1 MAIQDKVIDS
11 REGEEL
17 DVGVVDQYMRGRVN
31 GLEGEL
37 TIKQFPAGAS
47 NLTYLLKYD
56 NKAFVLRRPPFGHKA
71 KSAHDMGREHR
82 VMANLKEQFPYVP
95 EMIAYETDESI
106 LGAEFY
112 VMEKLDGIILRTNMP
127 KGLELDEQQVRGLC
141 LSFIDKLVDLHKVD
155 YKAAGLG
162 DLGEA
167 EGYISRQIEGWYDR
181 YQQAGTDDAPDAEPV
196 LLWMRKQQP
205 TEVKGCLVHND
216 YRLDNVVLDHN
227 DPSRITGVLD
237 WEMSTLGDPLMDLG
251 VTISYWVEPGD
262 DELIQLVR
270 RQPSNVPGMLSRRE
284 FVDYYA
290 ERSGI
295 PIKDF
300 TFYEVYGYFRL
311 AVALQQMYYRF
322 QQGQTKDE
330 RFGLLLPI
338 IEIYINW
345 CKRLIAE

>member
-1 MAIQDKVIDS
+1 
-11 REGEEL
+11 
-17 DVGVVDQYMRGRVN
+17 
-31 GLEGEL
+31 
-37 TIKQFPAGAS
+37 
-47 NLTYLLKYD
+47 
-56 NKAFVLRRPPFGHKA
+56 
-71 KSAHDMGREHR
+71 
-82 VMANLKEQFPYVP
+82 
-95 EMIAYETDESI
+95 
-106 LGAEFY
+106 
-112 VMEKLDGIILRTNMP
+112 
-127 KGLELDEQQVRGLC
+127 
-141 LSFIDKLVDLHKVD
+141 
-155 YKAAGLG
+155 
-162 DLGEA
+162 
-167 EGYISRQIEGWYDR
+167 
-181 YQQAGTDDAPDAEPV
+181 V

>member
-17 DVGVVDQYMRGRVN
+17 DNAVVDKYMRACVN
-31 GLEGEL
+31 GLEGKL
-37 TIKQFPAGAS
+37 SIKQFPAGAS

-56 NKAFVLRRPPFGHKA
+56 NMEFVLRRPPFGHKA

-82 VMANLKEQFPYVP
+82 VMDSLKSQFPYVP
-95 EMIAYETDESI
+95 QMIAYETDESI

-127 KGLELDEQQVRGLC
+127 RGLEMSEQQVRGLC

-155 YKAAGLG
+155 YKAAGLS
-162 DLGEA
+162 DLGDA

-181 YQQAGTDDAPDAEPV
+181 YQQAGTDDAADAEPV
-196 LLWMRKQQP
+196 LQWMREQQP
-205 TEVKGCLVHND
+205 AEVKGCLVHND
-216 YRLDNVVLDHN
+216 YRLDNVVLDRDDVSN
-227 DPSRITGVLD
+227 ITGVLD

-270 RQPSNVPGMLSRRE
+270 RQPSNVPGMLSRQE

-295 PIKDF
+295 PISDF

-322 QQGQTKDE
+322 QKGQTKDE

-345 CKRLIAE
+345 CKRLIAK